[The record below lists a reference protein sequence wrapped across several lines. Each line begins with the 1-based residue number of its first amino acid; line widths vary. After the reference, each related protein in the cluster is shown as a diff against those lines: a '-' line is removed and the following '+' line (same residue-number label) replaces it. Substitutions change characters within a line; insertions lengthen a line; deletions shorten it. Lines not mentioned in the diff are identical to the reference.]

1 MASALRG
8 SRPQGRPGASCQA
21 QCRGLRRAGRR
32 GVQCHLAAR
41 RPGRSGRPG
50 WAGGHRRARRR
61 GAAGVRVKRC
71 PRLCAP
77 AALQPGPARAYLQP
91 GRSRKSG
98 AATHMQIPPGRR
110 GGHTPPRPR
119 RGSHVHPRPGLSLF
133 YTARVHACTPKT
145 PSVPPDDPQA
155 LARSLDGCP
164 PAPRSTSGLSTLGD
178 SPARSACGP
187 RVAEHT
193 GNLATV
199 TLRQPRPAE
208 NRLAPGC
215 ALKPLALQIRI
226 HFSQHEKSFHCTIE
240 RLGLG
245 GEMKQWGGFGCFYC
259 C

>member
-1 MASALRG
+1 MALALRG
-8 SRPQGRPGASCQA
+8 SRRQGRPGASCQA

-50 WAGGHRRARRR
+50 WAGEHQRARRR

-77 AALQPGPARAYLQP
+77 RSPPARPGPRVPAAGKEQEVWGRHTHANPAWEAGRPHPAPPPPRLPRAPAPGAQPLPHRARARLHPQNAQ
-91 GRSRKSG
+91 R
-98 AATHMQIPPGRR
+98 ATRRPPGSSALSRR
-110 GGHTPPRPR
+110 LPTGTALHFGAL
-119 RGSHVHPRPGLSLF
+119 HPQR
-133 YTARVHACTPKT
+133 
-145 PSVPPDDPQA
+145 
-155 LARSLDGCP
+155 
-164 PAPRSTSGLSTLGD
+164 
-178 SPARSACGP
+178 SPARPACGP

-215 ALKPLALQIRI
+215 ALSSSP
-226 HFSQHEKSFHCTIE
+226 
-240 RLGLG
+240 
-245 GEMKQWGGFGCFYC
+245 
-259 C
+259 